1 MLSNRYKN
9 VDLIEPD
16 DYPAR
21 IALQCN
27 VLMPKNDLLK
37 TYSVLTYVDSEAR
50 YERFSN
56 ILKKLS
62 SIGIPIELRL
72 NLMESISSGESCF
85 FIIEHLASK
94 IEKIPEY
101 MAIFRECM
109 LSNAEITNV
118 LLQAPLLSYNVKNVK
133 HMIDIYTNLGIPKEE
148 LKALIIDNPNILNYE
163 SPNSARIIKTFISL
177 GMNLEEIKDLV
188 IKTASDEIFTLLD
201 FNIMKNQSIIERLK
215 EYGFENSEI
224 VALVKKDHHVLI
236 SNYLVDLVLGHMN
249 SFDMPKST
257 IKAIILDSPILLY
270 SKSIENS
277 LNVIKAYNLKRY
289 IKALMFENQKLFVEV
304 LIGKVDVDSKY
315 SARINM
321 LRNTTADEDEF
332 D

>member
-1 MLSNRYKN
+1 MLSNRYKS
-9 VDLIEPD
+9 VDIIEPD

-27 VLMPKNDLLK
+27 VLMSKNDLLN
-37 TYSVLTYVDSEAR
+37 TYSVLKYVDSEAR

-56 ILKKLS
+56 LLKKLS
-62 SIGIPIELRL
+62 YMGVPIELRL
-72 NLMESISSGESCF
+72 NLIENISSGESNF
-85 FIIEHLASK
+85 FIIEHLTSK

-101 MAIFRECM
+101 IAILRECM
-109 LSNAEITNV
+109 LSTIETTNV

-133 HMIDIYTNLGIPKEE
+133 KMIDIYINLGISQKE
-148 LKALIIDNPNILNYE
+148 LKTLILDNPNILNYE
-163 SPNSARIIKTFISL
+163 SLNSMKIIKTFISL
-177 GMNLEEIKDLV
+177 GMNLEEIRDLV
-188 IKTASDEIFTLLD
+188 IKTASDEIFTFLD
-201 FNIMKNQSIIERLK
+201 FNIMKNQSIIDRLK
-215 EYGFENSEI
+215 EYGFENKEI
-224 VALVKKDHHVLI
+224 IALVKKDHHILI
-236 SNYLVDLVLGHMN
+236 SNHLVDLVLAHLN
-249 SFDMPKST
+249 SFDIPKST

-289 IKALMFENQKLFVEV
+289 IKALMLENQNLFVEI
-304 LIGKVDVDSKY
+304 LIGKVDIDSKY

-321 LRNTTADEDEF
+321 LRNTTVDEDGF